1 MHTVYL
7 HTNIIFLGGD
17 KMLRKAAPEIER
29 TNTMK
34 ANILINV
41 FLHESKS
48 FVLLKK

>member
-1 MHTVYL
+1 
-7 HTNIIFLGGD
+7 
-17 KMLRKAAPEIER
+17 MLRKAAPEIER

-34 ANILINV
+34 TNILISV